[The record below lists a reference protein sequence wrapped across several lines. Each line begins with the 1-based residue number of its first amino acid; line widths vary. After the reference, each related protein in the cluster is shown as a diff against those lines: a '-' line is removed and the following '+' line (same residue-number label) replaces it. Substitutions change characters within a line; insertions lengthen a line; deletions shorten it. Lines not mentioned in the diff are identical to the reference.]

1 MVNFNIHGST
11 SMASMAHVSCV
22 EASAALPS
30 VPGLEDSKPLPVT
43 AKKFQGLI
51 YRHDMIS

>member
-11 SMASMAHVSCV
+11 QQAHVSFV

-43 AKKFQGLI
+43 AGNIRIQE
-51 YRHDMIS
+51 ISGIDLSS